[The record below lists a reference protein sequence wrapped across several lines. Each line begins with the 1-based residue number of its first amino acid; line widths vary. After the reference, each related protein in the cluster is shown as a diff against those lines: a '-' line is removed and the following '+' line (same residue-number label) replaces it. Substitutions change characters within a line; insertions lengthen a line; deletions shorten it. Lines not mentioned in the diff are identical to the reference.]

1 MNYAELRE
9 ECELDGI
16 GPLFWELLLAVCGRV
31 ARRYPPAVYNHGEP
45 WNDESLSDLAQD
57 VALQRLLDEKEN
69 QLGYV
74 LRLATDEDSLARLL
88 AFQIRRVLSHRRA
101 LTVVDRLSN
110 RIVKLAAAAP
120 FAIQEV
126 GSDRW
131 ISDGSADPRVRQL
144 TDSEVTEAVQLVASI
159 PRIPTSPSAERESKI
174 YGIEALG
181 ELVGRL
187 VARFGGIALSDI
199 RKILEKLLTAWLP
212 TILREGEEDQATDST
227 PELELQRN
235 QMRGLVLELT
245 EVIDATQRTV
255 LIGKSRGVSDGDLAA
270 QLKKSR
276 PWVADRKT
284 EVLALV
290 ETSLISQL
298 PPELH
303 NEAIE
308 LLLDEIGRL
317 DTEP

>member
-69 QLGYV
+69 QLEYV

-120 FAIQEV
+120 FADDQLHHMQPADA
-126 GSDRW
+126 G
-131 ISDGSADPRVRQL
+131 DGCV
-144 TDSEVTEAVQLVASI
+144 
-159 PRIPTSPSAERESKI
+159 
-174 YGIEALG
+174 
-181 ELVGRL
+181 
-187 VARFGGIALSDI
+187 
-199 RKILEKLLTAWLP
+199 
-212 TILREGEEDQATDST
+212 LRHLA
-227 PELELQRN
+227 PQRP
-235 QMRGLVLELT
+235 VLETLSSK
-245 EVIDATQRTV
+245 EHPA
-255 LIGKSRGVSDGDLAA
+255 
-270 QLKKSR
+270 
-276 PWVADRKT
+276 
-284 EVLALV
+284 
-290 ETSLISQL
+290 IS
-298 PPELH
+298 ER
-303 NEAIE
+303 NRS
-308 LLLDEIGRL
+308 RL
-317 DTEP
+317 DDALNLGVRLEVWF